1 MADVI
6 RFGTFEL
13 DNRSGQLRT
22 NGRIVRLAPQPFK
35 LLTLLLSAPGSLVT
49 REEIRT
55 ALWDGDT
62 FIDFDQSVNFTVK
75 QVREALNDTADRSIY
90 IQTVPKRGYR
100 FIAPVDDGK
109 PPAIHVQGTDGT
121 MAKLLWTNV
130 AELRLNEERR
140 KNRRRTG
147 LIAAAITAAVLL
159 LAAAIFWVVR

>member
-13 DNRSGQLRT
+13 DRCSGQLRSSGHT
-22 NGRIVRLAPQPFK
+22 VRLAPQPFK
-35 LLTLLLSAPGSLVT
+35 LLTLLTSTPGRLVT

-62 FIDFDQSVNFTVK
+62 FIDFDQSVNFTIK
-75 QVREALNDTADRSIY
+75 QVREALSDTAERSIY

-100 FIAPVDDGK
+100 FVAPVDDGK

-121 MAKLLWTNV
+121 MTKLLWSNV
-130 AELRLNEERR
+130 AELRLLEAKRR
-140 KNRRRTG
+140 SRNRTG
-147 LIAAAITAAVLL
+147 MIAAAITAAVLAV
-159 LAAAIFWVVR
+159 AAVIFWVVR

>member
-13 DNRSGQLRT
+13 DSRSGQLRT
-22 NGRIVRLAPQPFK
+22 QGRIVRLAPQPFK
-35 LLTLLLSAPGSLVT
+35 LLTLLTSSPGRLVT

-62 FIDFDQSVNFTVK
+62 FIDFDQSVNFTIK
-75 QVREALNDTADRSIY
+75 QVREALNDTAERSIY

-109 PPAIHVQGTDGT
+109 PPAIHPQGTDGT
-121 MAKLLWTNV
+121 MTKLLWTNV
-130 AELRLNEERR
+130 AELRLLEERR
-140 KNRRRTG
+140 KSRKRTG
-147 LIAAAITAAVLL
+147 IIAAVVTAAVLVIAVVIF
-159 LAAAIFWVVR
+159 LAIR